1 MAEREQGK
9 RAERRLI
16 VVLAAAAAALAGLGL
31 LGLAVTVAADGLD
44 DWRSYVTVGLVA
56 LGGLFLWFGLD
67 VARRHFISLERL
79 RGAVV
84 TLAADPSARLPIL
97 EDPEVD
103 LEVRRFHGALQ
114 ALVARH
120 ARERAAP
127 DNRLEA
133 VLASIP
139 DAMLVISEDG
149 QVSLVNHAAKSL
161 LGAERVAVGS
171 SVFAALS
178 RTTVYDAV
186 ERARAAGQPV
196 NAMIGTLEDHQLAAK
211 VASLDDSGGAV
222 ITIPAE
228 EVTFRAELDVDLDL
242 LDRPPVVEPMEVSD
256 DTPLERLPFLVLDT
270 ETTGLD
276 VAQDRVVSIGAVPL
290 FGGRL
295 YRAGSFDR
303 LVNPG
308 VKIPARST
316 AIHGITDAMV
326 RDAPAFAE
334 VFAAFGTLLSGNVA
348 VGHQIAFDLAMLR
361 GECLR
366 SGLAW
371 SDPRSLDTLLLAT
384 ALDPNLST
392 ASLDAV
398 AEQVGVTVRG
408 RHTAL
413 GDSLVTAEVFLRLL
427 PRLADRGV
435 TTLGQATAFSR
446 RAKRL
451 LEAQQKAG
459 W

>member
-1 MAEREQGK
+1 MAEQEQGS
-9 RAERRLI
+9 RAERRLT
-16 VVLAAAAAALAGLGL
+16 VVLAAAGLVLAGLGL
-31 LGLAVTVAADGLD
+31 LGLALMVGADGLS
-44 DWRSYVTVGLVA
+44 DWRAFLA
-56 LGGLFLWFGLD
+56 LGLLAIGALLLWYGRD
-67 VARRHFISLERL
+67 VVRRHFIALERL

-84 TLAADPSARLPIL
+84 TLAGDPSARLPL
-97 EDPEVD
+97 LDDPEVD
-103 LEVRRFHGALQ
+103 LEVQRLHQALQ
-114 ALVARH
+114 ALAARH

-127 DNRLEA
+127 DDRLQA

-139 DAMLVISEDG
+139 DAMLVITEDG

-161 LGAERVAVGS
+161 LGAERVAVGTS
-171 SVFAALS
+171 AFAALS
-178 RTTVYDAV
+178 RTTIYAAL
-186 ERARAAGQPV
+186 ERARAAGRPV
-196 NAMIGTLEDHQLAAK
+196 DAMIGTLEDHQLTAK
-211 VASLDDSGGAV
+211 VASLDGHGGAV

-228 EVTFRAELDVDLDL
+228 EVSFRAELDSDLALHDQ
-242 LDRPPVVEPMEVSD
+242 PPPARELEVAD
-256 DTPLERLPFLVLDT
+256 DTPLERLPILVLDT

-276 VAQDRVVSIGAVPL
+276 VAEDRVVSIGAVPL

-308 VKIPARST
+308 LKIPARST

-326 RDAPAFAE
+326 RDAPPFGE
-334 VFAAFGTLLSGNVA
+334 VFAAFDGLLAGAVA

-361 GECLR
+361 GECAR
-366 SGLAW
+366 SGIAW

-392 ASLDAV
+392 ASLDAI
-398 AEQVGVTVRG
+398 AEQLGVAVHG

-427 PRLADRGV
+427 PRLADQGV
-435 TTLGQATAFSR
+435 TTLGHATAFSR
-446 RAKRL
+446 RAKRI
-451 LEAQQKAG
+451 LEAQQRAG